1 MPAKRDEDLFQ
12 ETTMTFGEHLE
23 ELRIALFKAV
33 IGLALGVLLGLPLG
47 KWVVGV
53 IEHPLSKALGTFYE
67 KKSVSDFEA
76 WAAERA
82 EKKEEVFYTIEEVEQ
97 LVKRD
102 HMVLEIRYI
111 HPHQVFS
118 DLKRVEPQALKG
130 VELASQVSPG
140 ATTGVPT
147 TNVSRKEGEAETPKP
162 RAIAS
167 LGSLVPVFNWHP
179 VADDPRT
186 NPTTLS
192 AQEAFSI
199 WMKASFV
206 VGVLVSS
213 PWVFFQIW
221 SFVAAGLYPHEKKYV
236 YRFLPMSLGLF
247 LAGAALAYL
256 FVFEPVLNFL
266 FSFNQWLGF
275 DPEPRISEWLSFVLF
290 LPLGFGVS
298 FQLPLVMLFLERIG
312 VFSMQAYLE
321 KWRIAVLVIFVLS
334 AVLTPADPYSI
345 FLMAV
350 PLTILYFGGLL
361 LCRWMPRSAPSEY
374 EYE

>member
-1 MPAKRDEDLFQ
+1 
-12 ETTMTFGEHLE
+12 
-23 ELRIALFKAV
+23 
-33 IGLALGVLLGLPLG
+33 
-47 KWVVGV
+47 
-53 IEHPLSKALGTFYE
+53 ALGTFYE

-147 TNVSRKEGEAETPKP
+147 TNVSRKEGEAEAPKP

-167 LGSLVPVFNWHP
+167 VSSLVPVFNWHP

-221 SFVAAGLYPHEKKYV
+221 AFVAAGLYPHEKKYV

>member
-12 ETTMTFGEHLE
+12 ESTMTFGEHLE
-23 ELRIALFKAV
+23 ELRAALFKAV
-33 IGLALGVLLGLPLG
+33 IGLTIGVMLGLPLG
-47 KWVVGV
+47 KWVVKV
-53 IEHPLSKALGTFYE
+53 IELPLSQALGTFYE
-67 KKSVSDFEA
+67 NKSVEDFGH

-82 EKKEEVFYTIEEVEQ
+82 AHDEDVFYSPAEIEQ
-97 LVKRD
+97 LVKND

-111 HPHQVFS
+111 HPRQVLS
-118 DLKRVEPQALKG
+118 DLKRAAPEAFKDVAAASDDASRTKG
-130 VELASQVSPG
+130 GSP
-140 ATTGVPT
+140 ATTKVAT
-147 TNVSRKEGEAETPKP
+147 REGEAPKL
-162 RAIAS
+162 REIAS
-167 LGSLVPVFNWHP
+167 VTRLVPIFNWYP

-199 WMKASFV
+199 WMKASLV
-206 VGVLVSS
+206 VGVIASS

-221 SFVAAGLYPHEKKYV
+221 AFVAAGLYPHEKKYV

-256 FVFEPVLNFL
+256 FVFEPVLDFL

-312 VFSMQAYLE
+312 IFSLQAYIE
-321 KWRIAVLVIFVLS
+321 KWRIAVLAIFILS
-334 AVLTPADPYSI
+334 AILTPADPYSI

-350 PLTILYFGGLL
+350 PLTLLYFGGLL
-361 LCRWMPRSAPSEY
+361 LCRWMPRSSAEH
-374 EYE
+374 E